1 MNAPA
6 TSRAMVREIS
16 TSISLFMRVTELHYS
31 SEVRKSSVLSVMGRL
46 LVFVHM
52 VLHIR
57 YYLNKPSIP
66 NFSKDVG
73 AIGQSEVTV
82 VKSTIS
88 RFLLYACSMDFW
100 APFFD
105 TANDNMT
112 NMFCMQFSSP
122 SFLSSSLSTERE
134 NMRGWEGGENQRALK
149 TNFMNS
155 NQASNTFFADNIQT
169 WRKTDYICYL
179 SGRASAAQGRT

>member
-57 YYLNKPSIP
+57 YSLVYMI
-66 NFSKDVG
+66 
-73 AIGQSEVTV
+73 QSHSVM
-82 VKSTIS
+82 I
-88 RFLLYACSMDFW
+88 
-100 APFFD
+100 
-105 TANDNMT
+105 
-112 NMFCMQFSSP
+112 
-122 SFLSSSLSTERE
+122 FLSFVLRKSKYFVAVTE
-134 NMRGWEGGENQRALK
+134 K
-149 TNFMNS
+149 Y
-155 NQASNTFFADNIQT
+155 TFGFFYGDH
-169 WRKTDYICYL
+169 
-179 SGRASAAQGRT
+179 